1 MGHFK
6 ETNFQGGV
14 HVVDTPDQARDITS
28 KMIGNHL
35 ITKQSGEDGLLV
47 KTVYLVQKL
56 QIDKEMYL
64 SITLDRAGG
73 CPVFIY
79 SPAGGMS
86 IEDVAHEDPSKIFKL
101 NVNPFTG
108 PEVEDLMKA
117 ADDLGIPGQRSQL
130 VWLMKSLYDCF
141 MDNDCDMVEINPLI
155 TTKQGQVLAADSK
168 VTIDSNAAYRQKEHR
183 DSEDKSQQNAK
194 EMHA

>member
-1 MGHFK
+1 M
-6 ETNFQGGV
+6 
-14 HVVDTPDQARDITS
+14 
-28 KMIGNHL
+28 
-35 ITKQSGEDGLLV
+35 
-47 KTVYLVQKL
+47 VQKL
-56 QIDKEMYL
+56 QIAKELYL

-108 PEVEDLMKA
+108 PEVADLMKA
-117 ADDLGIPGQRSQL
+117 ADDLGIPEQRSQL
-130 VWLMKSLYDCF
+130 VWLMKSVYDCF
-141 MDNDCDMVEINPLI
+141 MARDCDMIEINPLI

-168 VTIDSNAAYRQKEHR
+168 ITIDDNAGYRQ
-183 DSEDKSQQNAK
+183 
-194 EMHA
+194 